1 MTCSQRRAFKGC
13 WDLGVV
19 FLFPFFKSPVIS
31 VMNSKNIF
39 IQGKLCG
46 YSIAPHSVEP
56 RI

>member
-1 MTCSQRRAFKGC
+1 MTCSQRRAFRGC

-19 FLFPFFKSPVIS
+19 FLFPFFKSPVFS